1 MFRSPLRYPGGKALM
16 APFIAEILKNNNMRN
31 VHYVEPYAGGAGAA
45 LNLLLSNAVD
55 TIQINDANIG
65 IFSFWR
71 YLLSESDRFIEYV
84 ERVPISLEQWHIER
98 GIVMNEKTPSLELGI
113 ATFYLSRTNRS
124 GVISAGP
131 IGGSSIEK
139 QAKATYKIDCRFNRK
154 ELVNRLRAIVN
165 CKNRITVTQEDA
177 LKLLGHIDSRNV
189 FVYLDPPY
197 YVKGKSL
204 YMNHY
209 HNAEH
214 KELFDILNKAKFS
227 WLLSYDDVNEI
238 RSMYKMYEL
247 YNFQL
252 PYTVNQ
258 VKKGIE
264 LMTHSRD
271 IKLPD
276 ELKISRTRS
285 KSIKIFPISIN

>member
-16 APFIAEILKNNNMRN
+16 APFIAEILTVNNMHN
-31 VHYVEPYAGGAGAA
+31 VRYIEPYAGGAGAA

-55 TIQINDANIG
+55 TIQINDANVG
-65 IFSFWR
+65 IFSFWY
-71 YLLSESDRFIEYV
+71 YLLSEPNRFIDYV
-84 ERVPISLEQWHIER
+84 ERMPISIEQWQIEHK
-98 GIVMNEKTPSLELGI
+98 IVLDENTPSLELGV

-131 IGGSSIEK
+131 IGGNSLEK
-139 QAKATYKIDCRFNRK
+139 QAKAEYKIDCRFNRK
-154 ELVNRLRAIVN
+154 ELIARLRTIVSY
-165 CKNRITVTQEDA
+165 KDRIIVTQEDA
-177 LKLLGHIDSRNV
+177 LKLLKKLDPLNA

-209 HNAEH
+209 HCAEH
-214 KELFDILNKAKFS
+214 KELSDLLYNAQFP

-238 RSMYKMYEL
+238 RSMYRMLEL

-252 PYTVNQ
+252 PYTVNR
-258 VKKGIE
+258 VKKGME

-271 IKLPD
+271 IKLPR
-276 ELKISRTRS
+276 ELEIYRPGS
-285 KSIKIFPISIN
+285 KNIKIYPIVIN